1 MIPRIKE
8 AIVVEG
14 KYDAIRLQS
23 VVDATIV
30 TTDGFGIFRQ
40 PEKMELL
47 RRLAAAQGIVVL
59 TDSDAAGF
67 VIRDRISGSL
77 PPSQVLHAYAPE
89 IVGKE
94 RRKSVPSKEGLLG
107 VEGID
112 GEHLLRA
119 LAQAGATL
127 EDTKTLLRPKAFLTK
142 ARLYEDGLSGREN
155 SAALREKLLRRLGL
169 PHRLSANRMIEV
181 FNALLT
187 EEEYGALLAQ
197 SKGEDNNDSTDYSGV
212 GLAAPSGDL

>member
-1 MIPRIKE
+1 MMVKLKE
-8 AIVVEG
+8 AVVVEG
-14 KYDAIRLQS
+14 KYDAIRLRS
-23 VVDATIV
+23 VVDATVV

-40 PEKMELL
+40 PETMELL

-67 VIRDRISGSL
+67 LIRDRISSAL

-94 RRKSVPSKEGLLG
+94 RRKAAPSKEGLLG

-112 GEHLLRA
+112 GERLLRA
-119 LAQAGATL
+119 LLQAGATV
-127 EDTKTLLRPKAFLTK
+127 ENVEPAERPAAFLTK
-142 ARLYEDGLSGREN
+142 ARLYEDGLSGRSN
-155 SAALREKLLRRLGL
+155 SAALREALLRAMEL

-181 FNALLT
+181 INALLT
-187 EEEYGALLAQ
+187 EEEYHTLLLHI
-197 SKGEDNNDSTDYSGV
+197 KGEDDV
-212 GLAAPSGDL
+212 